1 MPKQIT
7 LENPKINNLVNR
19 VEAGEVK
26 IPPLQRP
33 FVWKISQIIDLL
45 ESIYNDYPIGSILW
59 WETNEKLA
67 AERNI
72 AGFKLPNKPES
83 HPFYYVL
90 DGQQRVS
97 SLYGIFCTDRTV
109 DDVPEEY
116 KIDHSIFDIVFD
128 LDEKKFVHVSE
139 KETGKN
145 YFELKSLFN
154 PSEYANALVAARR
167 SVETSLQTYMIN
179 LQTMKFLL

>member
-19 VEAGEVK
+19 IAAGEVK

-33 FVWKISQIIDLL
+33 FVWKVEQIIELL

-59 WETNEKLA
+59 WETYDKLP
-67 AERNI
+67 AERDI

-90 DGQQRVS
+90 DGQQRLS
-97 SLYGIFCTDRTV
+97 SLYGVFCNDRTLG
-109 DDVPEEY
+109 DFGDEY
-116 KIDHSIFDIVFD
+116 KVDPSIFDIFFD
-128 LDEKKFVHVSE
+128 CDEKKFVHVTN
-139 KETGKN
+139 KIDGGK
-145 YFELKSLFN
+145 YFEMKALFDS
-154 PSEYANALVAARR
+154 PKRDRR
-167 SVETSLQTYMIN
+167 ERFQKCHLQT
-179 LQTMKFLL
+179 